1 MKTLIAA
8 MMLSGSVQASDYD
21 YMSMYSHTNSS
32 AESKSFSRS
41 QSTAISGGNTQSV
54 SVTDSGNTQS
64 VSVTDSG
71 KMHYSGGY
79 ELENVPDVMA
89 PNVYPT
95 SPCMGSSSIGG
106 AGVGFGIS
114 FGTSW
119 ESEECQLRETSRSF
133 ANMGMKE
140 DAIAILCTSE
150 YAKNAPSC
158 KGK

>member
-8 MMLSGSVQASDYD
+8 MMLTGSVQASDYD
-21 YMSMYSHTNSS
+21 YMSMYSHANSS
-32 AESKSFSRS
+32 A
-41 QSTAISGGNTQSV
+41 QSTAVAVSGGNSQT
-54 SVTDSGNTQS
+54 VTMK
-64 VSVTDSG
+64 DSG

>member
-1 MKTLIAA
+1 MKTLIVA
-8 MMLSGSVQASDYD
+8 MLLSSSVYADD
-21 YMSMYSHTNSS
+21 YMSMYSHTDSQATASS
-32 AESKSFSRS
+32 
-41 QSTAISGGNTQSV
+41 N
-54 SVTDSGNTQS
+54 QS

-79 ELENVPDVMA
+79 TFENVPDVIA

-133 ANMGMKE
+133 ANMGLKE

>member
-21 YMSMYSHTNSS
+21 YVSMYSHTDSQATASS
-32 AESKSFSRS
+32 
-41 QSTAISGGNTQSV
+41 N
-54 SVTDSGNTQS
+54 QS

-95 SPCMGSSSIGG
+95 SPCMGSSSIGS

-119 ESEECQLRETSRSF
+119 ESTECQLRETSRSF
-133 ANMGMKE
+133 ASMGMKE

>member
-32 AESKSFSRS
+32 A
-41 QSTAISGGNTQSV
+41 QSTAVAVSGGNSQT
-54 SVTDSGNTQS
+54 VTMK
-64 VSVTDSG
+64 DSG

-79 ELENVPDVMA
+79 TFENVPDVMA

-133 ANMGMKE
+133 ASMGMKE

>member
-1 MKTLIAA
+1 MKTLIVA
-8 MMLSGSVQASDYD
+8 MLLSSSVYADDYD
-21 YMSMYSHTNSS
+21 YMSVYSHTDSQATASS
-32 AESKSFSRS
+32 
-41 QSTAISGGNTQSV
+41 N
-54 SVTDSGNTQS
+54 QS

>member
-1 MKTLIAA
+1 MKTLIVA
-8 MMLSGSVQASDYD
+8 MLLSSSVYADDYD
-21 YMSMYSHTNSS
+21 YMSVYSHTDSQATASS
-32 AESKSFSRS
+32 
-41 QSTAISGGNTQSV
+41 NQSV

>member
-21 YMSMYSHTNSS
+21 YVSMYSHTNSS

-54 SVTDSGNTQS
+54 SVTDSG
-64 VSVTDSG
+64 
-71 KMHYSGGY
+71 KLHYSGGY

>member
-1 MKTLIAA
+1 MKTLVAA

-21 YMSMYSHTNSS
+21 YVSMYSHTNSS

-41 QSTAISGGNTQSV
+41 QSTAISG
-54 SVTDSGNTQS
+54 GNTQS

-133 ANMGMKE
+133 ASMGMKE

>member
-21 YMSMYSHTNSS
+21 YVSMYSHTNSS

-54 SVTDSGNTQS
+54 SVTDSG
-64 VSVTDSG
+64 
-71 KMHYSGGY
+71 KLHYSGGY

-119 ESEECQLRETSRSF
+119 ESTECQLRETSRSF
-133 ANMGMKE
+133 ASMGMKE

-158 KGK
+158 K

>member
-54 SVTDSGNTQS
+54 SVTDSG
-64 VSVTDSG
+64 
-71 KMHYSGGY
+71 KLHYSGGY

>member
-21 YMSMYSHTNSS
+21 YVSMYSHTDSQATASS
-32 AESKSFSRS
+32 
-41 QSTAISGGNTQSV
+41 NQSV
-54 SVTDSGNTQS
+54 IVTDSGNT
-64 VSVTDSG
+64 
-71 KMHYSGGY
+71 HYSGSY
-79 ELENVPDVMA
+79 KLENVPDVMA

>member
-41 QSTAISGGNTQSV
+41 QSTAISGGNTK
-54 SVTDSGNTQS
+54 S

-71 KMHYSGGY
+71 KLHYSGGY

-140 DAIAILCTSE
+140 DAISILCTSE

>member
-32 AESKSFSRS
+32 A
-41 QSTAISGGNTQSV
+41 QSTAVSVSGGNSQT
-54 SVTDSGNTQS
+54 VTMKDSGE
-64 VSVTDSG
+64 
-71 KMHYSGGY
+71 MHYSGGY

-140 DAIAILCTSE
+140 DAIAILCAST
-150 YAKNAPSC
+150 YAKDAPSC
-158 KGK
+158 KARSEK

>member
-21 YMSMYSHTNSS
+21 YVSMYSHTNSS

-54 SVTDSGNTQS
+54 SVTDSG
-64 VSVTDSG
+64 
-71 KMHYSGGY
+71 KLHYSGGY

-114 FGTSW
+114 FGTSC
-119 ESEECQLRETSRSF
+119 ESTECQLRETSRSF
-133 ANMGMKE
+133 ASMGMKE

-158 KGK
+158 KLTVIQ

>member
-21 YMSMYSHTNSS
+21 YVSMYSHTNSS

-54 SVTDSGNTQS
+54 SVTDSG
-64 VSVTDSG
+64 
-71 KMHYSGGY
+71 KLHYSGGY

-106 AGVGFGIS
+106 AGVGYGIS